1 VKIPTDLTERENF
14 YQEVIKKC
22 TSSQQ
27 DRGNQYADLRNY
39 YLFGG
44 AEGIGGSPFNKIYP
58 HIDLLTSFLYA
69 SETTKFS
76 VHLGATAKEAEFGR
90 VPKLAQAVNDMWLDS
105 NADRVVSEAITWA
118 LVDNTRIVKLL
129 PKVNRTTKKLD
140 GIYPYSVHPANF
152 GVYREDVAMLDR
164 QEAMCESYYTTKTQ
178 LEIDLA
184 NHPQKEAILKS
195 VATSSSRELEDDNQ
209 GGIGRLMA
217 STQQP
222 LVDGTT
228 AVGNVDFYFNSN
240 INYVPDL
247 DQHELITM
255 DELWVWD
262 TDKSDYRMVTRIRNG
277 MTVYDRIA
285 SEHHIFL
292 AGEHPYIQFC
302 PRPLPFYFW
311 GMSEVAGLAN
321 LQEWYNERIMQIR
334 KLLNLQVKPPTDASG
349 FGSTADEKMYALFS
363 EGGLFSDGGMG
374 VQTGKLQ
381 RHPPELPNDLFTVL
395 REIDQAFSDHSG
407 LPNTVQGKGEIG
419 VRSGKQ
425 TSELARLGSARIKK
439 RALIIEDSLEKM
451 ATLYLK
457 LKKKYD
463 PDVYLDESGASFT
476 ASQFTDDFTVKV
488 DAHSNSPIFV
498 EDKKELAFSMLENKM
513 ITRERAVEMIDPVDK
528 EIIKRELKSIE
539 AQEAAQAKA
548 EQEAVAKGKAA
559 KGTGKAGE

>member
-1 VKIPTDLTERENF
+1 MKIPDDLQERENF

-27 DRGNQYADLRNY
+27 DRANDYSALRQY

-44 AEGIGGSPFNKIYP
+44 ETIDSSPFNKIYP
-58 HIDLLTSFLYA
+58 HVDLLTSFLYA
-69 SETTKFS
+69 SETTKFA
-76 VHLGATAKEAEFGR
+76 VHLGATAKEHEYGR
-90 VPKLAQAVNDMWLDS
+90 VPKLARSVNDRWLDS

-129 PKVNRTTKKLD
+129 PKVNKTTKKLD

-152 GVYREDVAMLDR
+152 GVYREDVSMLDR
-164 QEAMCESYYTTKTQ
+164 QEAMVESYYTTKSQ

-184 NHPQKEAILKS
+184 NHPQRAAILAS
-195 VATSSSRELEDDNQ
+195 VQSNKGRELEEDNQ
-209 GGIGRLMA
+209 TGVGKLMA

-222 LVDGTT
+222 LVAGTT
-228 AVGNVDFYFNSN
+228 AMGNVDFWFSSRIDY
-240 INYVPDL
+240 IPDL
-247 DQHELITM
+247 DEHELITM

-262 TDKSDYRMVTRIRNG
+262 TAKGDYRMVTRVRDG
-277 MTVYDRIA
+277 MTIYDRIA

-292 AGEHPYIQFC
+292 AGEHPYVQFC

-311 GMSEVAGLAN
+311 GMSEVAGLCN

-334 KLLNLQVKPPTDASG
+334 KLLNLQVYPPTAASG
-349 FGSTADEKMYALFS
+349 FGATADEKMFASFM
-363 EGGLFSDGGMG
+363 EGGFFNDGGQG
-374 VQTGKLQ
+374 VQPGKLE
-381 RHPPELPNDLFTVL
+381 RFPPTLPQDLFTVL
-395 REIDQAFSDHSG
+395 REIDSAFSDHSG
-407 LPNTVQGKGEIG
+407 LPNTVQGKGEVG

-439 RALIIEDSLEKM
+439 RALVIEDSLEKM

-457 LKKKYD
+457 LMRKYD
-463 PDVYLDESGASFT
+463 NTVYEDDTGTPFT
-476 ASQFTDDFTVKV
+476 AEQFTDDFVVKV

-498 EDKKELAFSMLENKM
+498 EDKKELAFSMLEQKM

-528 EIIKRELKSIE
+528 EIIKRELKTIE
-539 AQEAAQAKA
+539 AQEAAAAK
-548 EQEAVAKGKAA
+548 EQEKIALA
-559 KGTGKAGE
+559 TGKHHASAK

>member
-1 VKIPTDLTERENF
+1 MKIPVDLIAREVF
-14 YQEVIKKC
+14 YQELIRKC

-27 DRGNQYADLRNY
+27 DRGNDYAGLRQY

-44 AEGIGGSPFNKIYP
+44 ADGISASPFNKIFP

-69 SETTKFS
+69 SETTKFT
-76 VHLGATAKEAEFGR
+76 VHLGTTAKEHDFGR
-90 VPKLAQAVNDMWLDS
+90 VQKLAQAVNDRWLDS

-118 LVDNTRIVKLL
+118 LVDNTRIVKLV
-129 PKVNRTTKKLD
+129 PKVNRETKKLD

-164 QEAMCESYYTTKTQ
+164 QEAMVESYYTTKTQ

-184 NHPQKEAILKS
+184 NHPQKAAILAS
-195 VATSSSRELEDDNQ
+195 VATSSGRELEDDNQ

-222 LVDGTT
+222 LVEGTT

-240 INYVPDL
+240 IDYIPDL

-262 TDKSDYRMVTRIRNG
+262 TDKGDYRMVTRIRNG
-277 MTVYDRIA
+277 MTIYDRIA
-285 SEHHIFL
+285 SENHIFL
-292 AGEHPYIQFC
+292 PGEHPYIQFC

-311 GMSEVAGLAN
+311 GMSEVAGLCN

-363 EGGLFSDGGMG
+363 EGGLFTDGGQA
-374 VQTGKLQ
+374 VQAGKLQ
-381 RHPPELPNDLFTVL
+381 RHPPELPADLFTVL

-439 RALIIEDSLEKM
+439 RALVIEDSLEKM
-451 ATLYLK
+451 STLYLK
-457 LKKKYD
+457 LMKKYD
-463 PDVYLDESGASFT
+463 DTHYQDESGASFV
-476 ASQFTDDFTVKV
+476 AEQFTGDFTVKV

-528 EIIKRELKSIE
+528 AIIKRELKTIE
-539 AQEAAQAKA
+539 AQEQAQAKA
-548 EQEAVAKGKAA
+548 QQQAEAQVAATKGRKEQA
-559 KGTGKAGE
+559 

>member
-1 VKIPTDLTERENF
+1 MKIPKELADRENF
-14 YQEVIKKC
+14 YQLVIKKC

-27 DRGNQYADLRNY
+27 NRATDYAALRDY

-44 AEGIGGSPFNKIYP
+44 SNGIGGSPFNKIYP

-76 VHLGATAKEAEFGR
+76 IHLGASAQEAEFGR
-90 VPKLAQAVNDMWLDS
+90 VPKLAQSVNDMWLDS

-118 LVDNTRIVKLL
+118 LVDNTRIVKLV
-129 PKVNRTTKKLD
+129 PKVNRTTKKME

-164 QEAMCESYYTTKTQ
+164 QEAMVESYYTTKSQ
-178 LEIDLA
+178 LEIDLE
-184 NHPQKEAILKS
+184 NHPQRKAILDS
-195 VATSSSRELEDDNQ
+195 VATSSSRELEDDDQ
-209 GGIGRLMA
+209 GGIARLMA

-222 LVDGTT
+222 LTEGTT
-228 AVGNVDFYFNSN
+228 AIGNVFQFDSGIDY
-240 INYVPDL
+240 IPDL
-247 DQHELITM
+247 DAHELITM
-255 DELWVWD
+255 DELWIWD
-262 TDKSDYRMVTRIRNG
+262 TDKGDYRMVTRIRNG

-334 KLLNLQVKPPTDASG
+334 KLLNLQVNPPTDASG
-349 FGSTADEKMYALFS
+349 FGATADEKMYALFS
-363 EGGLFSDGGMG
+363 EGGLFTDGGQG
-374 VQTGKLQ
+374 VQPGKLQ
-381 RHPPELPNDLFTVL
+381 RHPPTLPADLFTVL
-395 REIDQAFSDHSG
+395 REIDQSFSDHSG
-407 LPNTVQGKGEIG
+407 LPNTVQGKGEVG

-439 RALIIEDSLEKM
+439 RALVIEDSLEKM

-463 PDVYLDESGASFT
+463 NTVYQDETGAAFI
-476 ASQFTDDFTVKV
+476 AEQFTGDFTVKV
-488 DAHSNSPIFV
+488 DGHSNSPIFI
-498 EDKKELAFSMLENKM
+498 EDKKELAFSMLEAKM
-513 ITRERAVEMIDPVDK
+513 VTRERAVEMIDTVDK
-528 EIIKRELKSIE
+528 AVIKRELKTIE
-539 AQEAAQAKA
+539 AQEAKQQQA
-548 EQEAVAKGKAA
+548 EMQGAA
-559 KGTGKAGE
+559 KKEAGKAGE

>member
-1 VKIPTDLTERENF
+1 MKIPVELAERETF

-22 TSSQQ
+22 VSSQQ
-27 DRGNQYADLRNY
+27 DRGNDYAALRQY

-44 AEGIGGSPFNKIYP
+44 TGDVPFNKIYS

-69 SETTKFS
+69 SETTKFT

-90 VPKLAQAVNDMWLDS
+90 VPPLAQAVNDRWLDS

-118 LVDNTRIVKLL
+118 LVDNTRIVKLC
-129 PKVNRTTKKLD
+129 PKVNQTTHKLE
-140 GIYPYSVHPANF
+140 GINPYSVHPANF

-164 QEAMCESYYTTKTQ
+164 QEAMVESYYTTKTQ
-178 LEIDLA
+178 LEIDIA
-184 NHPQKEAILKS
+184 NHPQRAAILES
-195 VATSSSRELEDDNQ
+195 VATASNRDLEDENQ
-209 GGIGRLMA
+209 GGIGRLMS

-222 LVDGTT
+222 LVAGTT
-228 AVGNVDFYFNSN
+228 AVGNVDFTFQSN
-240 INYVPDL
+240 IDYIPDL
-247 DQHELITM
+247 DQHELITL

-262 TDKSDYRMVTRIRNG
+262 TAKNDYRIVTRIRDG
-277 MTVYDRIA
+277 MTIYDRIA
-285 SEHHIFL
+285 SESHIFL

-349 FGSTADEKMYALFS
+349 FGATADEKMYALFS
-363 EGGLFSDGGMG
+363 EGGLFTDGGQG
-374 VQTGKLQ
+374 VQAGKLQ
-381 RHPPELPNDLFTVL
+381 RHPPELPADLFTVL

-407 LPNTVQGKGEIG
+407 LPNTIQGKGEVG

-457 LKKKYD
+457 LMQHFDKTTYQ
-463 PDVYLDESGASFT
+463 DETGASFV
-476 ASQFTDDFTVKV
+476 ADQFTSDFVVKV

-498 EDKKELAFSMLENKM
+498 EDKKELAFSMLEAKL
-513 ITRERAVEMIDPVDK
+513 ITRERAVEMIDPTDK
-528 EIIKRELKSIE
+528 SIIKRELKTIE
-539 AQEAAQAKA
+539 AQEAAEAKA
-548 EQEAVAKGKAA
+548 QQEAEANGAA
-559 KGTGKAGE
+559 KPKKE